1 MYSEHP
7 DVPHDQM
14 VYKSVLPI
22 CKYLIR
28 LRYSLLQLS
37 YDAMFENMLTG
48 LPIARAM
55 VSPSFMGEEGP
66 RWA

>member
-1 MYSEHP
+1 MYSEHSE
-7 DVPHDQM
+7 VPKHMM

-22 CKYLIR
+22 CKYMIR

-37 YDAMFENMLTG
+37 YDAMFENILTG

-55 VSPSFMGEEGP
+55 VRLVCLLTYLP
-66 RWA
+66 R

>member
-1 MYSEHP
+1 MYSEHHA
-7 DVPHDQM
+7 VPHNEL
-14 VYKSVLPI
+14 VYRAVLPI

-55 VSPSFMGEEGP
+55 VSLPGTPTAMKPG
-66 RWA
+66 